1 MGRARANIAST
12 VKKSQARANRIVPVL
27 LILFWE
33 GYGVKKIILVAIC
46 CILCSA
52 TLTAA
57 AEGTALRTVSC
68 FAGLD
73 ASSSTY
79 TRLLAQWEEQTGNT
93 VQDSSAP
100 SDEAWKTG
108 VLMDFAAGNEPDV
121 LFFFSRTADS
131 AYLLN
136 RVVPIAEINAA
147 YPDLHIPENPACTEA
162 DGKIYAVPVRSYWE
176 GLFCN
181 VDLFTAYDV
190 ELPTTWDKLTAAI
203 KAFRRNGIVPIS
215 VSLSDV
221 PHYLAEFALLAACT
235 PDEYAARPAAGQ
247 PAPESWVV
255 GMGLIHSL
263 FELGAFPD
271 NVNTTDENYTSQL
284 FRDKRSAMQ
293 LDGSWF
299 ANSLPVGSIDNTVVL
314 PFPAAR
320 DGAGGVLGGVS
331 MGFYLTRRAWEDE
344 RKRDAAVHLL
354 AYLATGENAHT
365 LGGFQFTGRLLQ
377 SAAELTGQTL
387 YTPVQDQMSQE
398 ARNEWFRLIP
408 AVATGA
414 LAPEALWAQVMALN
428 PFAVE

>member
-1 MGRARANIAST
+1 M
-12 VKKSQARANRIVPVL
+12 KKTL
-27 LILFWE
+27 LAAL
-33 GYGVKKIILVAIC
+33 C

-52 TLTAA
+52 CLTAT
-57 AEGTALRTVSC
+57 AEGVALRTVSC

-73 ASSSTY
+73 ASAGTY

-121 LFFFSRTADS
+121 LFFFARTADS
-131 AYLLN
+131 AYLLS

-147 YPDLHIPENPACTEA
+147 YPALAIPENPACTEA

-181 VDLFTAYDV
+181 TDLFEKYGV
-190 ELPTTWDKLTAAI
+190 ELPTTWDRLVAAI
-203 KAFRRNGIVPIS
+203 RTFRQNGVVPLS

-235 PDEYAARPAAGQ
+235 PDQYQLRPAAGEAV
-247 PAPESWVV
+247 PASWIA
-255 GMGLIHSL
+255 GTTLIRTL
-263 FELGAFPD
+263 YQLGAFPD

-299 ANSLPVGSIDNTVVL
+299 ANSLPEANMNTTVVL
-314 PFPAAR
+314 PFPAAQ

-331 MGFYLTRRAWEDE
+331 MGFYLTRRAWEDTA
-344 RKRDAAVHLL
+344 KRDAAVHLL
-354 AYLATGENAHT
+354 AYLATGDNAGT
-365 LGGFQFTGRLLQ
+365 LGGFQFSGQLLQ
-377 SAAELTGQTL
+377 SAYALTDNPL

-408 AVATGA
+408 NVATGT
-414 LAPEALWAQVMALN
+414 LSPEDLWAHVMALD
-428 PFAVE
+428 PFGTR